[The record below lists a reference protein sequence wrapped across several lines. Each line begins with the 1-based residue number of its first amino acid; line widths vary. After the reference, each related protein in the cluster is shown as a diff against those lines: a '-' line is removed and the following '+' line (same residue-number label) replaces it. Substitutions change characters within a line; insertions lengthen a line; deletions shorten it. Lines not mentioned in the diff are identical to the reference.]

1 MSGSMMG
8 LMIEGLVAVLLIVT
22 IGYCVLLNQ
31 RLKRLRADESALR
44 ETIVELVR
52 ATEIAERA
60 IEGLRQ
66 SAAECDH
73 DLTTKLRQADLFC
86 RTIEKQVD
94 AGGKVLNRLARIS
107 ELARGRGLV
116 EREAA
121 PAGRQPAA
129 PVAQPQATAPAAPRT
144 APQAAP
150 QAVART
156 VAQAAPHP
164 VQQAVQ
170 PGVQTGVQ
178 PGVQMGV
185 QVPGRQVPGQQVPG
199 QQVPGRA
206 A

>member
-60 IEGLRQ
+60 IDGLRQ
-66 SAAECDH
+66 SAAECDR

-121 PAGRQPAA
+121 P
-129 PVAQPQATAPAAPRT
+129 VAQPQAAPAAPTVPRA

-150 QAVART
+150 QAVA
-156 VAQAAPHP
+156 QAAPQP
-164 VQQAVQ
+164 VQPSA
-170 PGVQTGVQ
+170 QTGVQ
-178 PGVQMGV
+178 QGV
-185 QVPGRQVPGQQVPG
+185 QVPGR
-199 QQVPGRA
+199 A

>member
-60 IEGLRQ
+60 IDGLRQ
-66 SAAECDH
+66 SAAECDR

-116 EREAA
+116 ERES
-121 PAGRQPAA
+121 A
-129 PVAQPQATAPAAPRT
+129 PVAQPQAAPTVPRA

-150 QAVART
+150 HAAART
-156 VAQAAPHP
+156 VAPAAPHP
-164 VQQAVQ
+164 VQPSA
-170 PGVQTGVQ
+170 QTGVQ
-178 PGVQMGV
+178 PGVQQGV
-185 QVPGRQVPGQQVPG
+185 QVPGQ
-199 QQVPGRA
+199 A